1 MNFEIS
7 SYFLN
12 QRRLELDNYILNN
25 RIQIRNIK
33 PSLISTLGRK
43 IPIKPVQYLT
53 NSFFESTFHYS
64 PLAISEP
71 VRGSYF
77 GYFQSPK
84 YFSDYST
91 EIRKMFTLP
100 SVSKSLTLLI
110 ESIDF
115 QETVAI
121 HVRRGDYVGKENF
134 HGLSTELYFRK
145 AIDLVNANGSTKKI
159 VVFTEDYS
167 TAKTMFPEAW
177 KIITP
182 EILGSPSENLALIAK
197 FAHFI
202 GSNSSFSWWGAFLS
216 ENRRGYTIFPRPWF
230 SNTGFNDRD
239 LLMPDWITLGN
250 GVTNVND

>member
-1 MNFEIS
+1 VKFEIS

-12 QRRLELDNYILNN
+12 QRPLELNSYILND
-25 RIQIRNIK
+25 RTQIRNIK
-33 PSLISTLGRK
+33 PSIISTLGRK

-64 PLAISEP
+64 PEAISEP
-71 VRGSYF
+71 IRESYF

-84 YFSDYST
+84 YFSDFST
-91 EIRKMFTLP
+91 EIREIFTL
-100 SVSKSLTLLI
+100 SSISKSLSLLV

-134 HGLSTELYFRK
+134 HGLSTEMYFRK
-145 AIDLVNANGSTKKI
+145 AIDLVNGNGSSKRI
-159 VVFTEDYS
+159 VVFTEDYL
-167 TAKTMFPEAW
+167 TAKAMFPEAW

-182 EILGSPSENLALIAK
+182 EILNLPSENLALMSK

-216 ENRRGYTIFPRPWF
+216 EKRQGFTIFPRPWF

-239 LLMPDWITLGN
+239 LLMPEWITLGN
-250 GVTNVND
+250 GAANAND